1 MRTVQGFPDIMAIA
15 ARSATALA
23 FVLGLASAAMAQ
35 IPGALSQKSPDAAE
49 IVARVQQKDRV
60 RIIVMFQPPV
70 APSEVRP
77 DAASIAAVKAQV
89 AAIQDAIIAAHFG
102 SAAAPR
108 PGPGFAR
115 GLTRFEIT
123 PGLAVTVTRAELEA
137 LAADPNVASISY
149 DRAVPP
155 SLIDSVPL
163 IGMPNA
169 YAAGATGAGYAVAVL
184 DTGVQ
189 ANHEFLAG
197 KVIAEACFS
206 FGSGDAETVT
216 LCPNGTPTQIGAGAA
231 NPETAECLDGAT
243 QLCDHGTHVAGIA
256 AGFNASPQAGRPPN
270 GVARNGFIWAIQ
282 VFTRFNS
289 DEDCGPPG
297 VAPCPLAIISDQI
310 RALDH
315 VFANMNNLPGGVRLA
330 SVNMSLG
337 GGAFTGTC
345 DTEPQKPGIDRLRNV
360 GVLTVIAAGND
371 SRVSE
376 IGSPACISTGVA
388 VAASTKTD
396 MISSFS
402 NMSAKVELVAPG
414 GANVQSDTDP
424 ANIQSAVPVVPPS
437 TSAYLFFPGT
447 SMAAPHVAGA
457 IAAIRTVC
465 TSATADAIEAA
476 LRNTGTPITDNRPGG
491 TQTKP
496 RIRVDLAVQSLNC
509 ALPPAPPPTCMV
521 ASQLGD
527 FNGDSRSD
535 FLYRRDGDG
544 SLLMYLMNGF
554 QVLGAQV
561 IGQLG
566 LDWRLA
572 GVRDFNGDGRADI
585 LFHRTDGTLQL
596 HLMNGFQRL
605 DAQVIGQLGTDW
617 RFQGLA
623 DFNGDG
629 RADMLF
635 RRTDGTLL
643 MYLMNGFQVLAAQVI
658 GQLGSEWTFVGAN
671 DFNGDG
677 RADMLFRR
685 TDGSLLMYLMNGFQ
699 VLGAQVIGQLGA
711 EWRQVGLADFNGD
724 GRADM
729 LFQRTDGSLLMY
741 LMNGFQSL
749 GAQIIGQLGTDWIP
763 SGLGDLNGDGR
774 ADMVF
779 RRTDGTVLGFLMN
792 GFQTLAA
799 QVIGQLGSDWNGCYG
814 QPGAAATQVSASV
827 P

>member
-1 MRTVQGFPDIMAIA
+1 
-15 ARSATALA
+15 
-23 FVLGLASAAMAQ
+23 VLTY
-35 IPGALSQKSPDAAE
+35 
-49 IVARVQQKDRV
+49 V
-60 RIIVMFQPPV
+60 
-70 APSEVRP
+70 
-77 DAASIAAVKAQV
+77 
-89 AAIQDAIIAAHFG
+89 
-102 SAAAPR
+102 
-108 PGPGFAR
+108 
-115 GLTRFEIT
+115 
-123 PGLAVTVTRAELEA
+123 
-137 LAADPNVASISY
+137 
-149 DRAVPP
+149 
-155 SLIDSVPL
+155 
-163 IGMPNA
+163 
-169 YAAGATGAGYAVAVL
+169 
-184 DTGVQ
+184 
-189 ANHEFLAG
+189 
-197 KVIAEACFS
+197 
-206 FGSGDAETVT
+206 
-216 LCPNGTPTQIGAGAA
+216 
-231 NPETAECLDGAT
+231 
-243 QLCDHGTHVAGIA
+243 
-256 AGFNASPQAGRPPN
+256 
-270 GVARNGFIWAIQ
+270 
-282 VFTRFNS
+282 
-289 DEDCGPPG
+289 
-297 VAPCPLAIISDQI
+297 SDQV

-315 VFANMNNLPGGVRLA
+315 VFANMNSLPGGVRLG

-345 DTEPQKPGIDRLRNV
+345 DTQAQTPGIDRLRNAE
-360 GVLTVIAAGND
+360 VLTAIAAGNEG
-371 SRVSE
+371 RVSA
-376 IGSPACISTGVA
+376 IGSPACISTAVA

-414 GANVQSDTDP
+414 SS
-424 ANIQSAVPVVPPS
+424 IQSSVPVVPSS
-437 TSAYLFFPGT
+437 TTNYAFLNGT

-465 TSATADAIEAA
+465 MSAPADAIEAA

-496 RIRVDLAVQSLNC
+496 RIRVDLAVQNLGC
-509 ALPPAPPPTCMV
+509 LAPPPPPPTCMV

-544 SLLMYLMNGF
+544 SLLIYLMDGF

-596 HLMNGFQRL
+596 HLMNGFQVSA
-605 DAQVIGQLGTDW
+605 AQVIGQLGTDW
-617 RFQGLA
+617 QFQGLA

-635 RRTDGTLL
+635 QRTDGTLL

-658 GQLGSEWTFVGAN
+658 GQLGSDWTFVGAN

-685 TDGSLLMYLMNGFQ
+685 TDELLMYLMNGFQ

-814 QPGAAATQVSASV
+814 QPGAAATQVSQR
-827 P
+827 